1 LFVARPANL
10 SSVKDNMLPA
20 ERRATAALALVYG
33 LRMLGLFVVLPVF
46 AMYVS
51 TLPGGESKTMVGVA
65 LGAYGLTQALLQ
77 IPFGLWSDRIGRKP
91 VIYIGML
98 LFALGSAVAA
108 LATNVHVML
117 LGRVLQGAGAISGA
131 VLALTADLTRESVRT
146 KAMAAIGMT
155 IGLSFVVSIALA
167 PVLVQWIGVPGIF
180 WMTALLA
187 LAGIAVIATFVPNPA
202 AQSAHVETQAR
213 RRDFARVLKHADLLR
228 LNLGIFVLHA
238 ILMAVFLVVPFQLQD
253 MKLETSQHWKVYLP
267 VMLASIVLMVPLIVA
282 ANRGGKLKAV
292 FVGVIVLL
300 VLAQLVLAS
309 AGHAFWVVVLG
320 MVAFFTAFNVLEAT
334 LPSLISRVAP
344 PDAKGTAL
352 GIYSSIQ
359 FLGPAL
365 GASAAG
371 YLLQH
376 HGAHAVF
383 AFGIALTVLWL
394 VVALPM
400 RMPAPRRDLANAA
413 TG

>member
-1 LFVARPANL
+1 
-10 SSVKDNMLPA
+10 MLPA

-46 AMYVS
+46 AVYVS
-51 TLPGGESKTMVGVA
+51 TLPGGESKTMVGIA

-108 LATNVHVML
+108 LATNVQIML

-146 KAMAAIGMT
+146 KAMAVIGMT

-167 PVLVQWIGVPGIF
+167 PVLAQWFGVPGIF

-187 LAGIAVIATFVPNPA
+187 LAGIGLIAMVVPSPA
-202 AQSAHVETQAR
+202 AHSTARETQAR
-213 RRDFARVLKHADLLR
+213 GRDFARVLKNADLLR

-253 MKLETSQHWKVYLP
+253 LKLESAQHWKVYLP
-267 VMLASIVLMVPLIVA
+267 VMLGSIVLMAPLVVA

-292 FVGVIVLL
+292 FVGVIALL
-300 VLAQLVLAS
+300 ILAQLLLAS
-309 AGHAFWVVVLG
+309 AGHSFWLLMLG
-320 MVAFFTAFNVLEAT
+320 MVVFFTAFNVLEAT
-334 LPSLISRVAP
+334 LPSLISRLAP

-365 GASAAG
+365 GATTAG

-376 HGAHAVF
+376 YGTHAVF
-383 AFGIALTVLWL
+383 AFGIALTLLWL

-400 RMPAPRRDLANAA
+400 RMPAGARGNLANAA
-413 TG
+413 TS